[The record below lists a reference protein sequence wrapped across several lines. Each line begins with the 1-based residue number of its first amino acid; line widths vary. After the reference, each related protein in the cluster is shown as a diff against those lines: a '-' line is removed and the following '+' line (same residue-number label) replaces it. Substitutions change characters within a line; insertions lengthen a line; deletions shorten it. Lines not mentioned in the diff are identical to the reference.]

1 MKFLITAVASAV
13 LLGLVSC
20 NSEPQ
25 KEVMFFK
32 AVDKDKDQKLT
43 STELENVFLLF
54 DGNNDTQILKSEFE
68 SEWVTKFALG
78 PKAEADALFD
88 AADANDDGKITKAD
102 LPYIFQYF
110 DMDSDG
116 SVDMNEFLTQWGDL
130 TLIPVQ
136 VGK

>member
-1 MKFLITAVASAV
+1 MKFLLIAVALAV
-13 LLGLVSC
+13 FLGLVNC

-25 KEVMFFK
+25 KEVMLFNK
-32 AVDKDKDQKLT
+32 VDMDKDQKLT
-43 STELENVFLLF
+43 RTELQDIFLLF
-54 DGNNDTQILKSEFE
+54 DSNNDTQILKSEFE
-68 SEWVTKFALG
+68 ADWVAKFVLG

-88 AADANDDGKITKAD
+88 AADANDDGKVTKAD
-102 LPYIFQYF
+102 LPFIFQYF

>member
-1 MKFLITAVASAV
+1 MKFLVTAVTSFV

-25 KEVMFFK
+25 KEAILFD
-32 AVDKDKDQKLT
+32 AVDKDKDGKLT
-43 STELENVFLLF
+43 PAELETIFLFF
-54 DGNNDTQILKSEFE
+54 DANNDTEITKLEFE
-68 SEWVTKFALG
+68 DDWVTKYKLG
-78 PKAEADALFD
+78 ATAEAIALFD

-102 LPYIFQYF
+102 LPFIFQYF

-130 TLIPVQ
+130 SLVPVQ
-136 VGK
+136 IGK

>member
-1 MKFLITAVASAV
+1 MKFLVTAVTSFV

-25 KEVMFFK
+25 KEVVLFN
-32 AVDKDKDQKLT
+32 AVDQDKDGKLT
-43 STELENVFLLF
+43 PAELEAIFLFF
-54 DGNNDTQILKSEFE
+54 DANNDTEITKLEFE
-68 SEWVTKFALG
+68 IDWVTKYKLG
-78 PKAEADALFD
+78 ATAEATALFD

-102 LPYIFQYF
+102 LPFIFQYF

-116 SVDMNEFLTQWGDL
+116 FVDVNEFLTQWGDL

-136 VGK
+136 IGK